1 MAMFWSRKPSGTAAQ
16 VRDLTPEEVHAALL
30 REEILLVDVREPQ
43 EHAAER
49 IEGSLLA
56 PLSRFDPSSLP
67 VGDKQ
72 VVLYCAVG
80 RRSAT
85 AVAACAG
92 AGVPVTMHLAG
103 GLRAWTAAGLPTV
116 K

>member
-1 MAMFWSRKPSGTAAQ
+1 MFWNRKPTGAAVQ
-16 VRDLTPEEVHAALL
+16 ARDLTPEDVYAGLQ
-30 REEILLVDVREPQ
+30 RQKFVLVDVREPQ
-43 EHAAER
+43 ERAAER

-56 PLSRFDPSSLP
+56 PLSQFDPSSLP

-103 GLRAWTAAGLPTV
+103 GLRAWTAEGRPNV